1 MLLLRRWL
9 PVLLWAAG
17 TLVLAGR
24 LGSAARTG
32 GWLLPWLEG
41 WGLAATQAQA
51 WHIGLR
57 KAGHA
62 LAYATFAAL
71 AWRALDGRARRG
83 LLALGLAVLLA
94 VLDEATQARSPL
106 REGSPWDVLLDAA
119 GAGAALAWLAWRR
132 ARAGRAPALSP
143 PGA

>member
-1 MLLLRRWL
+1 MQALRRWL
-9 PVLLWAAG
+9 PVLLWAAA

-41 WGLAATQAQA
+41 WGLTAPQAQA
-51 WHIGLR
+51 LHIGLR

-71 AWRALDGRARRG
+71 AWRALEGRRRRA

-94 VLDEATQARSPL
+94 LLDEAVQARSPL
-106 REGSPWDVLLDAA
+106 REGSPLDVLLDAT
-119 GAGAALAWLAWRR
+119 GACLALGLLAWRR
-132 ARAGRAPALSP
+132 ARAGREALSP

>member
-1 MLLLRRWL
+1 MQAVGRWL

-17 TLVLAGR
+17 TLLLAGR

-41 WGLAATQAQA
+41 WGLEASQAQLV
-51 WHIGLR
+51 HVGLR

-62 LAYATFAAL
+62 LAYAAFAAL
-71 AWRALDGRARRG
+71 AWRALDGHRRRALR
-83 LLALGLAVLLA
+83 ALGLAALLA
-94 VLDEATQARSPL
+94 VGDEALQASSPL
-106 REGSPWDVLLDAA
+106 REGSGLDVLLDLA
-119 GAGAALAWLAWRR
+119 GAGAALGGLVARSRR
-132 ARAGRAPALSP
+132 GAPGPLSP